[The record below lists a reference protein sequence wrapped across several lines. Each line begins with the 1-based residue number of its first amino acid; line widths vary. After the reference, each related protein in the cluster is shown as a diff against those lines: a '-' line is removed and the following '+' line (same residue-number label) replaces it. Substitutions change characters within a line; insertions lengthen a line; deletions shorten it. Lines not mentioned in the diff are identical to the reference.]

1 MPSGW
6 SQLLSWFVDHLVED
20 SWHQRLEG
28 GRGQDSSCPRGSSL
42 LQVRDAAAVGP
53 GVLISFPSQLKR
65 VFLFSSS
72 VLFKRRNHS
81 GNKWHSVQRFLWRL
95 HLCLLTQNTI
105 QWALSQ
111 RTHCCA
117 GLCTWVLLCGWAAS
131 ALTGLLKICPFFP
144 LLDSNLLK
152 SWHCVA
158 CLSLAWCGF
167 FGLACLFL
175 LVSFGC

>member
-95 HLCLLTQNTI
+95 HLLTQVQLLVNPEYHPVGFV
-105 QWALSQ
+105 SEDP
-111 RTHCCA
+111 
-117 GLCTWVLLCGWAAS
+117 LLCWAVHLGV
-131 ALTGLLKICPFFP
+131 ALWMG
-144 LLDSNLLK
+144 
-152 SWHCVA
+152 
-158 CLSLAWCGF
+158 CLSPHGPSQNMSLLPLARF
-167 FGLACLFL
+167 
-175 LVSFGC
+175 